1 LASSGP
7 MDARPEAERLYLAK
21 ARDGDRDAQYNLA
34 LAYANGTKGM
44 PQDDR
49 NAVLWYRKSAEQ
61 GHPGAQN
68 NLGVLYSGG
77 RGGLPHSYIEAV
89 SWYEKSAAQGSYVA
103 QATLAGYLLDARAGE
118 KNVTRAVELLRQAAE
133 KNHPRALYLLG
144 NCYDEGTGVAVDPA
158 QAREYWQK

>member
-1 LASSGP
+1 RNLAHIYRFGREGVPVNDAEAVTWYQFAADREDIEAQYQLGSYYARGWSGTPPDQAKARMWWTRASDKGHAEAKKALASSGP

-77 RGGLPHSYIEAV
+77 RGGLPH
-89 SWYEKSAAQGSYVA
+89 
-103 QATLAGYLLDARAGE
+103 
-118 KNVTRAVELLRQAAE
+118 
-133 KNHPRALYLLG
+133 
-144 NCYDEGTGVAVDPA
+144 
-158 QAREYWQK
+158 